1 MPVIVPRKAAP
12 VAEIAPAEQAAHT
25 LSRADVDAMLS
36 ARDAAWQQQI
46 QTITQAFGGALKAIG
61 DQPQKQATGWDFKV
75 EYRQNGAIE
84 TIRATPRK

>member
-12 VAEIAPAEQAAHT
+12 IVAAQPAEQAAT
-25 LSRADVDAMLS
+25 ALSRADVDAMLA
-36 ARDAAWQQQI
+36 ARDAAWQRQI
-46 QTITQAFGGALKAIG
+46 QTITQAFGEALKAIG
-61 DQPQKQATGWDFKV
+61 QQPQKPAAGWDFKV